1 MNITRHFNKKILI
14 AEVFYYLPGCPSN
27 ALSERLSVNVATI
40 EERNIFQIN
49 ERLQKLVPS
58 SKLSKTPPE

>member
-1 MNITRHFNKKILI
+1 M